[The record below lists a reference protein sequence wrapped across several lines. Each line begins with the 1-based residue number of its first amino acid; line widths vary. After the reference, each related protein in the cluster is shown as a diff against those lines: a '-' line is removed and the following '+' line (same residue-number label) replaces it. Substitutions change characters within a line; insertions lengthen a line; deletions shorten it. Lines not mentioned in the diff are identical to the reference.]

1 MNKII
6 ILVALVMPGLAF
18 ASMQDDMP
26 MNPEA
31 GKCYARVVVPAKY
44 KSVSERMMVS
54 PETVSIKTIPAKY
67 NFVTEKVLVKEASQ
81 ASYVVPATYKTVKEK
96 VLVEDEKRI
105 LQTVPA
111 AYKTVTKRIMVKP
124 EGYEWKKG
132 KGALQKVDHATGE
145 ILCYTK
151 TPAVYK
157 NVQERVIVREAS
169 VQEKIIPAKYG
180 TVTKK
185 VIDRPEAVK
194 TRTIPAVY
202 KNVKVKKLVKDAE
215 KMEVVKEA
223 VYKNV
228 YKKELVSNS
237 STEWAPILCETNASR
252 SSIVKVQKALAKK
265 GFFSGSTDGVI
276 GKKTMAAVRK
286 YQVKNDLATG
296 GLTIETLKS
305 LNISL

>member
-6 ILVALVMPGLAF
+6 ILLALVMPGLTF

-26 MNPEA
+26 MNPEP

-44 KSVSERMMVS
+44 SSVTEKVMVK
-54 PETVSIKTIPAKY
+54 PESVTIKTIPAKY
-67 NFVTEKVLVKEASQ
+67 NFVTEKVLVKEASE

-105 LQTVPA
+105 LQTIPA

-180 TVTKK
+180 FVAKR

-194 TRTIPAVY
+194 TRAIPAVY
-202 KNVKVKKLVKDAE
+202 KNVKVKKMVRDAQQ
-215 KMEVVKEA
+215 KEITHPA

-228 YKKELVSNS
+228 VKKELVSNS
-237 STEWAPILCETNASR
+237 STEWAPILCKTNASR
-252 SSIVKVQKALAKK
+252 SSISKVQRALAKK
-265 GFFSGSTDGVI
+265 GFFSGAADGVI
-276 GKKTMAAVRK
+276 GSKTMAAVKR
-286 YQVKNDLATG
+286 YQMKKGLATG
-296 GLTIETLKS
+296 GLTLETLKS
-305 LNISL
+305 LNVSL